1 MGEAKRRAA
10 VAAKLLP
17 YAKSGQL
24 QAAFGSKLEGKTP
37 DVIAQFA
44 AGEPNLDAIMDELL
58 AGRIVTMSGWRQ
70 TTVTS
75 VDSWLASKAGL
86 GAELLAELRMAH
98 EDPNRGSQIYPMT
111 FGDDLAIEVDRSF
124 FEVNPTRTLRIR
136 PLVGE
141 ERNIGKLNPGWTDRV
156 ISIMVDR
163 NAGIRSRFFFGC
175 HEESPDAKVDID
187 DIEIAR
193 LALRYAR
200 SKTIPHIET
209 HDRLAAKDER
219 RRQKAAG

>member
-1 MGEAKRRAA
+1 MGEAKRRTAT
-10 VAAKLLP
+10 AAKLLP
-17 YAKSGQL
+17 YAVSGQL

-37 DVIAQFA
+37 DVLAQFA
-44 AGEPNLDAIMDELL
+44 AGESNIASIMDGLL
-58 AGRIVTMSGWRQ
+58 AGRIVTLTGWRQ

-75 VDSWLASKAGL
+75 VENWLASKAGL

-98 EDPNRGSQIYPMT
+98 EDPNRGSQIFPMT
-111 FGDDLAIEVDRSF
+111 FGDELAIEIDRSF
-124 FEVNPTRTLRIR
+124 FVANPTRFLRIR
-136 PLVGE
+136 HLVAE

-163 NAGIRSRFFFGC
+163 DAGIRSRFFFGC
-175 HEESPDAKVDID
+175 HEESDDAKVDLD
-187 DIEIAR
+187 DIQIAK

-209 HDRLAAKDER
+209 HDRLAARDER
-219 RRQKAAG
+219 RNRAAR